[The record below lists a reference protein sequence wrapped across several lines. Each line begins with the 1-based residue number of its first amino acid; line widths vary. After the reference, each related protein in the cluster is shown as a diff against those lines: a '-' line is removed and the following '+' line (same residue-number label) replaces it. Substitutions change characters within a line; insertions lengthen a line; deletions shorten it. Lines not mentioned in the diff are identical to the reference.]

1 MDPGDEDFAIFYR
14 SAAERVFLF
23 ALSMCANAPDAEDAT
38 QEAFIGAYR
47 NWGALRHGDDSERMA
62 YTFRAARNQIVTRY
76 RFLRRVSELQGRLMR
91 HCPAKFTHV
100 EEEAL
105 RDDAVRA
112 IRRLPEQQRAVAL
125 LLWVEEMTVSEVAAI
140 LQISDKT
147 VRTHRDRARR
157 RLAPEFMGEAR
168 SLQAEAG
175 AA

>member
-1 MDPGDEDFAIFYR
+1 MDPGDEDFSIFYR

-23 ALSMCANAPDAEDAT
+23 TLSMCANASDAEDAT
-38 QEAFIGAYR
+38 QEAFIGTYR
-47 NWGALRHGDDSERMA
+47 NWSTLKHSDDSERMA

-76 RFLRRVSELQGRLMR
+76 RFLRRVSELHEKLMR
-91 HCPAKFTHV
+91 RCPVKFAHV

-125 LLWVEEMTVSEVAAI
+125 LLWIEEMTVSEVAAV

-147 VRTHRDRARR
+147 VRTHRDRARQK
-157 RLAPEFMGEAR
+157 LAPEFMGETR

-175 AA
+175 TA